1 MVPPLVK
8 AWRPTA
14 SDRGQYPGDRNGKS
28 YLHADAGEGKHDSLS
43 LKPKKTGER
52 GTMARKKDNYY
63 FDAFVELVDYS
74 CQAANLLHE
83 IVNNFEPE
91 KLEEKIKEMH
101 AIEHAADEARNQMV
115 RKLTREFITPIERE
129 DIIALANA
137 IDDVTDKI
145 EDVVLRMYMYNI
157 TSIQEDALQ
166 LAGIVVKCCNE
177 LKAALVEFPNFRKS
191 QTLHQL
197 IVKVNNL
204 EEEGDKL
211 FTKATRQLYV
221 NGKSYLEVAAWDQTF
236 HYLERCC
243 DACEEVANVIES
255 IVMKNS

>member
-1 MVPPLVK
+1 
-8 AWRPTA
+8 
-14 SDRGQYPGDRNGKS
+14 
-28 YLHADAGEGKHDSLS
+28 
-43 LKPKKTGER
+43 
-52 GTMARKKDNYY
+52 MARKKDNYY